1 MTQRNECVDLVINE
15 LERYGLRGEV
25 AERGKHLEVAWSTP
39 HGRRFVIVAKT
50 PSDWRA
56 SLNTRSDLR
65 KMLRADNLQPKQI
78 SELSFQKAMSLPKQI
93 ITTEHILQKD
103 VNELTDLMFDMQL
116 QMIALQDKLTSMQV
130 VSKVEFV
137 KEPFVEDKE
146 IKEAVEHLVSEGKV
160 IPQFQDNNPFRS
172 DSKQYRIYN
181 CLTAQFKHTSEIIS
195 KAGYDAKYVHN
206 TLHKAKKMGLVE
218 TGLRGQYR
226 RKS

>member
-78 SELSFQKAMSLPKQI
+78 SELSFQKAMSLPKPVML
-93 ITTEHILQKD
+93 TEHILQKD
-103 VNELTDLMFDMQL
+103 VNELTDLIFDLQSQITQL
-116 QMIALQDKLTSMQV
+116 REKLDTATINATIKFGSQPKDSDDV
-130 VSKVEFV
+130 VLEIPTKLYNASEKPKYRTKLDLLLSLLLTQFRPVTEI
-137 KEPFVEDKE
+137 
-146 IKEAVEHLVSEGKV
+146 IKESGLTRGHV
-160 IPQFQDNNPFRS
+160 NNLL
-172 DSKQYRIYN
+172 Q
-181 CLTAQFKHTSEIIS
+181 
-195 KAGYDAKYVHN
+195 
-206 TLHKAKKMGLVE
+206 KAKNRGLAE
-218 TGLRGQYR
+218 NGLRGEWS